1 MVNDSLLAAGTTAA
15 IHTATNPNDGTTS
28 IILAI
33 VSGIIAPFV
42 KALIDKW
49 TEKRK
54 AKKQAK
60 NEQL

>member
-1 MVNDSLLAAGTTAA
+1 MINDSLLAAGTTAA
-15 IHTATNPNDGTTS
+15 VHATTNPQDTTTS

-54 AKKQAK
+54 QRKTNK
-60 NEQL
+60 